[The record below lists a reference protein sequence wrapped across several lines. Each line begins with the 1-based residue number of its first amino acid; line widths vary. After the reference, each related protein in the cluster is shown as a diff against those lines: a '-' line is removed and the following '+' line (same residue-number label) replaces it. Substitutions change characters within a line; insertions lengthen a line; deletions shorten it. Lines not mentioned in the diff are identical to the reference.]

1 MGKSA
6 ADSLASCSVS
16 NILVSIVRLYFVPAA
31 RSAPLVAES
40 AKN

>member
-1 MGKSA
+1 MG
-6 ADSLASCSVS
+6 
-16 NILVSIVRLYFVPAA
+16 SIVRLYFVPAA

>member
-1 MGKSA
+1 MG
-6 ADSLASCSVS
+6 
-16 NILVSIVRLYFVPAA
+16 VSIVRLYFVPAA